1 MDRSRFGR
9 IGLANLCG
17 LLKTR
22 TIILNVAV
30 SLDGFIEGPR
40 GEIDWCFVDQD
51 YGMKAFMKR
60 IDAVFMG
67 RKSYELVMKMEGK
80 NPYPNMTTYVFSK
93 TLEDKKG
100 MVVVRGDL
108 KKEVEKIRSM
118 KGNDI
123 WLFGGANLVTSFI
136 NLNLVDELQLAIH
149 PILLGAGKPLFQGV
163 DKRIGY
169 TLKDSRTYSTGL
181 VQVFYERNKKK
192 Q

>member
-192 Q
+192 